1 MGCESQVASGK
12 PTMAGNFQVFMEKIY
27 TLYIYI
33 DILIIIYICTYYMYI
48 LYVQYMYILDDH
60 RIKLVIYFSL
70 PIPRSWSHSQPVN

>member
-33 DILIIIYICTYYMYI
+33 DILIIIIYIYMYI
-48 LYVQYMYILDDH
+48 LYVYI
-60 RIKLVIYFSL
+60 ICTVYVYIG
-70 PIPRSWSHSQPVN
+70 